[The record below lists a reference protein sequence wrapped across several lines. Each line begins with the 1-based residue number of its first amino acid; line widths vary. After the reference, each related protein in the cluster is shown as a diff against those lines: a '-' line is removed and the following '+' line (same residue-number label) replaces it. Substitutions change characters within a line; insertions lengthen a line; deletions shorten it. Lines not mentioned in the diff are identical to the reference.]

1 MARRDKVVTIRMD
14 EKLVRALDTRTRDF
28 VYYSRSDLIN
38 AAVALI
44 TQPEF
49 QPFMRDLLHFNPEW
63 GGKIEKIDLKFT
75 R

>member
-1 MARRDKVVTIRMD
+1 M
-14 EKLVRALDTRTRDF
+14 EESLVRALDTRSYDLS
-28 VYYSRSDLIN
+28 YWSRSDLIN
-38 AAVALI
+38 AAVTLI

-49 QPFMRDLLHFNPEW
+49 QPFMRDLLRFNPEW